1 LRQYMKRGDILMA
14 VIVLLIL
21 LMMVVPIPPVL
32 LDVLLALNM
41 AFSLGVL
48 LVTMY
53 LTEPLQ
59 FSVFPSLLLLTTLL
73 RLSLNVSATKLIL
86 LRGYAGSII
95 DAFGSF
101 VVGGDYI
108 VGLVIFIILVIIQ
121 FVVITNG
128 AGRVAEVAAR
138 FTLRCHARQT
148 DEHRC

>member
-1 LRQYMKRGDILMA
+1 MRQYMKRGDILMA

-86 LRGYAGSII
+86 LRGGYAGSII
-95 DAFGSF
+95 DAFGSS
-101 VVGGDYI
+101 
-108 VGLVIFIILVIIQ
+108 
-121 FVVITNG
+121 
-128 AGRVAEVAAR
+128 
-138 FTLRCHARQT
+138 
-148 DEHRC
+148 